1 MKTKEK
7 TMKRPGTA
15 PLTLSFLFIL
25 LLATSQAGFGQSSYQ
40 ILLGN
45 DDGIDAPGLAAL
57 VEKLSPLGSVTV
69 AASRNDQSGTSHGLT
84 SNTLIK
90 VEDIKKNGAQ
100 WYVIDARPA
109 TCIRLAIE
117 SLLPSK
123 PDIVIAGINRGDTT
137 GVVSFFS
144 ATVACARE
152 AAITGLPALAVHLQK
167 SPSMDY
173 DGAAEFVAVLVAEV
187 KDKKLPPGVFLNIN
201 IPALPKNQI
210 KGVLVTT
217 QDLRSTKQ
225 FYEKRV
231 DAAGL
236 VSYWPGYERLGPDK
250 EKTDIWALA
259 NGYISITPFQLDQ
272 TASAMIAPLESWSI
286 TKWKA
291 PGR

>member
-1 MKTKEK
+1 
-7 TMKRPGTA
+7 MKRPRIV
-15 PLTLSFLFIL
+15 PLMLMFLFIL
-25 LLATSQAGFGQSSYQ
+25 LIASSPAGFGQSSYQ

-57 VEKLSPLGSVTV
+57 VEKLSPFGSITV
-69 AASRNDQSGTSHGLT
+69 AASRADQSGASHGLT

-90 VEDIKKNGAQ
+90 VEEIRKNGAR
-100 WYVIDARPA
+100 WYAIDARPA

-123 PDIVIAGINRGDTT
+123 PGIVIAGINRGETT

-152 AAITGLPALAVHLQK
+152 AAITGLPAAAVHLQK
-167 SPSMDY
+167 GPSMDY
-173 DGAAEFVAVLVAEV
+173 EGAAEFVAALVAEI
-187 KDKKLPPGVFLNIN
+187 KDKKLPPGIFLNIN
-201 IPALPKNQI
+201 IPALPKDRI
-210 KGVLVTT
+210 KGVLITS
-217 QDLRSTKQ
+217 QDLRSTIQ
-225 FYEKRV
+225 FYEKKV
-231 DAAGL
+231 DPAGL

-250 EKTDIWALA
+250 DKTDIWALA

>member
-1 MKTKEK
+1 
-7 TMKRPGTA
+7 MKRQRIA
-15 PLTLSFLFIL
+15 LFAFSFLFVLFIVSSPK
-25 LLATSQAGFGQSSYQ
+25 ARGQSTFR

-57 VEKLSPLGSVTV
+57 VEKLSPLGSVFV
-69 AASRNDQSGTSHGLT
+69 AAPRNDQSGASHSLT

-90 VEDIKKNGAQ
+90 VEEIDKAGAK

-117 SLLPSK
+117 SLLPAK
-123 PDIVIAGINRGDTT
+123 PDIVVAGINRGDTT
-137 GVVSFFS
+137 GVVSYFS

-152 AAITGLPALAVHLQK
+152 AAITGLPALAVHLEK

-173 DGAAEFVAVLVAEV
+173 QWAAEFVASLVAEV

-201 IPALPKNQI
+201 IPALPKDRI
-210 KGVLVTT
+210 RGVLITT
-217 QDLRSTKQ
+217 QDLRGTIQ
-225 FYEKRV
+225 LYEKRV

-236 VSYWPGYERLGPDK
+236 VSYWPGYKHLGPDK
-250 EKTDIWALA
+250 EGTDITVLA
-259 NGYISITPFQLDQ
+259 NGYISITPLQLDQ
-272 TASAMIAPLESWSI
+272 TASAMIAPLKTWAI
-286 TKWKA
+286 TKWKT